1 MEALPEQLR
10 FDLEI
15 LSALRGTFKYQG
27 PTRQLRLIDNP
38 VNSLLILSAR
48 NLGLQRENQ
57 RLGVACFKAML
68 EAGRSE
74 SVAKQAEERAAQAER
89 SLYDLAVFS
98 IQNAAEMAETIR
110 VEREEKQVA
119 ISVIKMLIRQLD
131 SRFRMFQIV
140 SNLRRPMSGS

>member
-74 SVAKQAEERAAQAER
+74 SVAKQAEERAACGGIPVSLLEPDRTATITIDQALQEQLGSQDATCPR
-89 SLYDLAVFS
+89 HIEAQEEAS
-98 IQNAAEMAETIR
+98 IRLESE
-110 VEREEKQVA
+110 
-119 ISVIKMLIRQLD
+119 
-131 SRFRMFQIV
+131 
-140 SNLRRPMSGS
+140 P